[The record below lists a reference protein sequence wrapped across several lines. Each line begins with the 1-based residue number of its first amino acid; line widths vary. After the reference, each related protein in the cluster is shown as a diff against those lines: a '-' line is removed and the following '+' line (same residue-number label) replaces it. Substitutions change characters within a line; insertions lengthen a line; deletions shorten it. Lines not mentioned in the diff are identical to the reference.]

1 MSLESIHLKYMFIVQ
16 GSYIKP
22 KSMKKILL
30 MIVLGLGLN
39 MNAQTDSYF
48 IFNYEHRETDNE
60 EWSQILLLPDA
71 HGLHYNYPADVALDN
86 GLIILV
92 GMVIIYGIMIK
103 NDKKI

>member
-1 MSLESIHLKYMFIVQ
+1 MR
-16 GSYIKP
+16 
-22 KSMKKILL
+22 KILL

-60 EWSQILLLPDA
+60 EWSHILLLPDA